1 LERWRLHLILLL
13 MHHISQIHLLSRV
26 LLIELLP
33 LIDRGELLATG
44 FVELRVNMWLVLESR
59 ELLMLLLEN

>member
-1 LERWRLHLILLL
+1 